1 MGRARI
7 TIEPIASNSKKDRY
21 LAKDL
26 SVLAK
31 KRLKTLKFVCFSL
44 SASIILNIYL
54 FLR

>member
-7 TIEPIASNSKKDRY
+7 RVEPVTIDNKIDRY
-21 LAKDL
+21 LTKDL
-26 SVLAK
+26 SVLSK

-44 SASIILNIYL
+44 AASIILNIYL

>member
-7 TIEPIASNSKKDRY
+7 TIEPTSSNSKIDRY

-26 SVLAK
+26 GVLSK
-31 KRLKTLKFVCFSL
+31 KRLKMLKFAGISL
-44 SASIILNIYL
+44 AASIILNIYL